1 MVLSDNTVRV
11 PGKTYKVR
19 LKCVSTQRLTTIEWL
34 ILSCTKKFERH
45 PDMSGRTLKY
55 AFEEVFQF
63 QNSELL
69 IKPCLRHLRSLGVIQ
84 ISGEDIF
91 DYDALRF
98 ADIDL
103 TELGDVMLK
112 DGLLPGES
120 REIPLDIYYNPLTG
134 KISSFNNSIV
144 SGKEVIDFGAKDD
157 YPDTFPEESVKQE
170 LQNGALA
177 GGRFTA
183 SKFRIEEVEELTSTD
198 WDSTITLALEANDKN
213 VLSTMPKI
221 TAENITRLLPQLY
234 LTREVS
240 QKVTE
245 SLCLREDLQVK
256 NVIGSGKSIK
266 SSILDVCK
274 NGKVIFIDANIYELY
289 KRNTA
294 SFKDRTVFLFGDDE
308 QFFIENE
315 KGMFISLPGTIPVE
329 GCVVVNEKG
338 ESVSLCKGE
347 YSYEGRSL
355 TIPLAVEDIR
365 LIKKPRLVLSWLE
378 DLIKEQLDVNIRMA
392 ALYTLDVLKGNLSKC
407 RISLMQRWENMQV
420 EEIVTDLN
428 QINLTCKQLHTE
440 MFGVNEF
447 IDSILEKID
456 YTDYNVALV
465 NIQKLIG
472 SDIVKTNSQ
481 THQHIAKTVVERLR
495 KPEDYTELLAL
506 FQSLGIHS
514 HDEALAFDDVLTD
527 IYTDSVVK
535 DILTAIAHSRYTK
548 LPELFELDVLF
559 NDYVDELK
567 RIENY
572 VSGLRMFEK
581 SDEESIRRSVEACP
595 DIAGLQS
602 SVAELVS
609 KNMYLMSRG
618 INVYDVLR
626 TDDSDMAEAFVENLR
641 TIETLIRAKLEN
653 VYQSSSVE
661 TEPSQETGTINRKI
675 YILDTCAIMHN
686 PEILLYFGEDEYVR
700 IPTKVIDELGKI
712 KDKRNL
718 KYDSELS
725 DTARI
730 FVRDVN
736 TNYLR
741 LFNQDN
747 KVRFLIENAALD
759 LLPADLDPKVPDNQI
774 LSVALK
780 YKDWEVFIVSDD
792 GVFRLTSLAQDI
804 KAITSAEFI
813 DSHKD
818 LYKNLTEW
826 VKEFNAKNPV
836 ATAEAKPESTPAQE
850 VQSKEQ
856 KPEEKTVLT
865 IDDLPI
871 KELKKH
877 SSMCDEKVLSF
888 LQTNQIKTI
897 GDFRQLTESRARG
910 FAAKGKQAIAKNT
923 LMRILKQKNEIMTK
937 IKL

>member
-1 MVLSDNTVRV
+1 MPETKRTPIVN
-11 PGKTYKVR
+11 GK
-19 LKCVSTQRLTTIEWL
+19 
-34 ILSCTKKFERH
+34 
-45 PDMSGRTLKY
+45 
-55 AFEEVFQF
+55 
-63 QNSELL
+63 
-69 IKPCLRHLRSLGVIQ
+69 GV
-84 ISGEDIF
+84 
-91 DYDALRF
+91 
-98 ADIDL
+98 
-103 TELGDVMLK
+103 V
-112 DGLLPGES
+112 
-120 REIPLDIYYNPLTG
+120 
-134 KISSFNNSIV
+134 
-144 SGKEVIDFGAKDD
+144 DFGSKSD
-157 YPDTFPEESVKQE
+157 YPDTFPEEGVKQE
-170 LQNGALA
+170 LQTGALA

-198 WDSTITLALEANDKN
+198 WDSTIMLTLEANDKN
-213 VLSTMPKI
+213 VLSTTPKI
-221 TAENITRLLPQLY
+221 TAENIERLLPQLY
-234 LTREVS
+234 LTREITP
-240 QKVTE
+240 KLTE
-245 SLCLREDLQVK
+245 SLRPREDLQVK
-256 NVIGSGKSIK
+256 NVIGSGKNIRSA
-266 SSILDVCK
+266 ILDVCQ
-274 NGKVIFIDANIYELY
+274 NGKVIFIDADIFDLY
-289 KRNTA
+289 KRNTTK
-294 SFKDRTVFLFGDDE
+294 FKDRTVFLVGTDE
-308 QFFIENE
+308 KFFVENE

-338 ESVSLCKGE
+338 ESVSLCKGD
-347 YSYEGRSL
+347 YTYEESSL
-355 TIPLAVEDIR
+355 TIPLAVEDVR

-378 DLIKEQLDVNIRMA
+378 DLIKEQLDVHIRMA

-407 RISLMQRWENMQV
+407 KASLIKRWENMHV
-420 EEIVTDLN
+420 EDIVIELN

-440 MFGVNEF
+440 MFGFNEF
-447 IDSILEKID
+447 VDSILEKID
-456 YTDYNVALV
+456 YTDYNTALA
-465 NIQKLIG
+465 NIQKLIE
-472 SDIVKTNSQ
+472 SDIVRTNSQ
-481 THQHIAKTVVERLR
+481 MHQHITKTVVERLR
-495 KPEDYTELLAL
+495 KPEDYAELLAL
-506 FQSLGIHS
+506 FKNLGIHS
-514 HDEALAFDDVLTD
+514 HDDALAFDDVLAD
-527 IYTDSVVK
+527 IYTDNVVK
-535 DILTAIAHSRYTK
+535 DILTAVAHGRYTK

-559 NDYVDELK
+559 NDYVDELN

-581 SDEESIRRSVEACP
+581 TNEESLRRSVEACP

-602 SVAELVS
+602 SVAEIVS

-626 TDDSDMAEAFVENLR
+626 TDNSDMAEAFVENLN
-641 TIETLIRAKLEN
+641 TIETLISTKLEK
-653 VYQSSSVE
+653 VYQASSE
-661 TEPSQETGTINRKI
+661 GTEPSEEAGKINRKI

-718 KYDSELS
+718 KYSAELS

-792 GVFRLTSLAQDI
+792 GVFRLTSLAQSI
-804 KAITSAEFI
+804 KAITSNEFI
-813 DSHKD
+813 NSHKD
-818 LYKNLTEW
+818 LYKRLTDW
-826 VKEFNAKNPV
+826 LKEYNAKSPV
-836 ATAEAKPESTPAQE
+836 TTEDAKPESTPTQE

-856 KPEEKTVLT
+856 KPEEKAALM

-877 SSMCDEKVLSF
+877 SSMCDERVLSF
-888 LQTNQIKTI
+888 LQANQIKTI
-897 GDFRQLTESRARG
+897 GDFRQLPESRAYG
-910 FAAKGKQAIAKNT
+910 FTAKGKQVIAKNT
-923 LMRILKQKNEIMTK
+923 FMKILKQRDEIVAK